1 MFGALLCDLMILIT
15 LIVCVSLCCVMITIR
30 LDCVEFNL
38 LGLLYGFVWV
48 LLFVF
53 VFGLA
58 FRFPGFWWV
67 AACYCCVYVVEFLIV
82 GLSLFCFLWVW
93 FI

>member
-58 FRFPGFWWV
+58 FRFPGFW
-67 AACYCCVYVVEFLIV
+67 
-82 GLSLFCFLWVW
+82 
-93 FI
+93 